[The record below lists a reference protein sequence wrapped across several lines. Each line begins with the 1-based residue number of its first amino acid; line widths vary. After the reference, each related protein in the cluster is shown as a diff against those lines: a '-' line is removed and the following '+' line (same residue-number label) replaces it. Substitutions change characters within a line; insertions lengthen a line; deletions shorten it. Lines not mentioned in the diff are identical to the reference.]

1 MKKSNLEFIKS
12 FRKLIDRDLEK
23 AFAGKSPGEVEVFKH
38 AFYYDLFGQFASPI
52 YWEDEKYGEYLEKTS
67 EYRKLAQKELGL
79 DERGFRDKFCTFE
92 AYSPICMVNSVK
104 KTKDCYVIDAY
115 EVFLGKNIKI
125 YSPFEL
131 KKEDLGEAII
141 IRVLILDDKYY
152 YVDSYMPLPDF
163 NLPKFIVYNSSFM
176 SSYRAY
182 NETDSEFLNPIYSQ
196 NKRMPKIFSDLLS
209 VTTDITNMLFMK
221 IHQDLPEIADSV
233 MIALDEEEIEEEDFA
248 TFLKVIIDYRESCN
262 NYKKLPDYI
271 KSVCAKGMMLN
282 TYALED
288 FVRFISTFLE
298 EEGERKIAKKVR
310 DNLFIYKN
318 ILSNSK
324 LGLVSDFDLQLRLF
338 ELKIYPRDLADLMLQ
353 ICWEIKS
360 TGYFLR
366 KDKMT
371 ITKGG
376 EDLILLTFL
385 EIVLGYRLEIG
396 ELKPFRMSY
405 NLAYG
410 TLLKRGF
417 ITEYLAPER
426 IAEMTVDSEF
436 FESITKSEMNT
447 MLIQNI
453 LDKETLSELIG
464 PGKARSLYKNLKLL
478 REGEDVLTDEQRFL
492 LEFVGLLEIEKVEG
506 FDQFYDEYLKE
517 KKETNII
524 DIKTKRRK

>member
-1 MKKSNLEFIKS
+1 MKKSNLEFVKS

-38 AFYYDLFGQFASPI
+38 SFYYDLFGQFASPI
-52 YWEDEKYGEYLEKTS
+52 YWEDEKYGEYLEKTA

-92 AYSPICMVNSVK
+92 AYSPICKVTSVK
-104 KTKDCYVIDAY
+104 KTKDCYVIDAF

-131 KKEDLGEAII
+131 KEEDLGEAII
-141 IRVLILDDKYY
+141 IRVLILDNKYY
-152 YVDSYMPLPDF
+152 YVDSYMALPEF
-163 NLPKFIVYNSSFM
+163 NLLKFVVFNSSLIK
-176 SSYRAY
+176 SYMTY
-182 NETDSEFLNPIYSQ
+182 DETDSSFLNPIYSQ
-196 NKRMPKIFSDLLS
+196 NKRMPKIFSDFLS
-209 VTTDITNMLFMK
+209 VSIGITNMILNK
-221 IHQDLPEIADSV
+221 LHQDFPEIADSV
-233 MIALDEEEIEEEDFA
+233 MIALEQEEIEEEDFA
-248 TFLKVIIDYRESCN
+248 TFLKVIIDYSESYN
-262 NYKKLPDYI
+262 NYKKLPDFI
-271 KSVCAKGMMLN
+271 KSVCAKGMILN

-298 EEGERKIAKKVR
+298 EEGERKIAKKVK

-324 LGLVSDFDLQLRLF
+324 LGLVSDLDLELRLF
-338 ELKIYPRDLADLMLQ
+338 ELGIYPRDLAGLMLQ

-385 EIVLGYRLEIG
+385 EIVLGYRLEI
-396 ELKPFRMSY
+396 EDLKPFRMSY

-436 FESITKSEMNT
+436 FENITRSEMNT
-447 MLIQNI
+447 MLIENI

-464 PGKARSLYKNLKLL
+464 PGKAKSLYKNLKLL
-478 REGEDVLTDEQRFL
+478 REGEDELTDEQRFL
-492 LEFVGLLEIEKVEG
+492 LEFLGLLEIEKVEG
-506 FDQFYDEYLKE
+506 FDEFYDEYLKE
-517 KKETNII
+517 NKESNII

>member
-12 FRKLIDRDLEK
+12 FRKLIDRDLER

-38 AFYYDLFGQFASPI
+38 AFYYDLFGRFATPFND
-52 YWEDEKYGEYLEKTS
+52 YNKEFLERTEDYRQLAREKLRMG
-67 EYRKLAQKELGL
+67 Q
-79 DERGFRDKFCTFE
+79 DEFRDTFCTYG
-92 AYSPICMVNSVK
+92 AYSPLCIVNSIK
-104 KTKDCYVIDAY
+104 KNKDYYTIDAY
-115 EVFLGKNIKI
+115 EIILGENIKI
-125 YSPFEL
+125 YSPFEI
-131 KKEDLGEAII
+131 KEEDLGEVVF
-141 IRVLILDDKYY
+141 IRVAELDGKYY
-152 YVDSYMPLPDF
+152 FVDSYMPLPEF
-163 NLPKFIVYNSSFM
+163 NMTKFIVYNSDLIAM
-176 SSYRAY
+176 ARG
-182 NETDSEFLNPIYSQ
+182 SEEERRNYLNPVFLQ
-196 NKRMPKIFSDLLS
+196 NVRMPEIFSKLLS
-209 VTTDITNMLFMK
+209 VNTDLTNIMFMSL
-221 IHQDLPEIADSV
+221 HQECPEIANSV

-248 TFLKVIIDYRESCN
+248 IFLKVIIDYRESYN

-324 LGLVSDFDLQLRLF
+324 LGLLSDFDLQLRLF

-360 TGYFLR
+360 SGYLLR

-371 ITKGG
+371 LTQGG
-376 EDLILLTFL
+376 ENTIITTFL
-385 EIVLGYRLEIG
+385 ELTYGGNFHKED
-396 ELKPFRMSY
+396 LKPFRMSY

-417 ITEYLAPER
+417 ITEDPVPER
-426 IAEMTVDSEF
+426 FAEMTADSEF

-447 MLIQNI
+447 MLIENI

-464 PGKARSLYKNLKLL
+464 PVKARSLYKNLKLL

-517 KKETNII
+517 KKESNII